1 MLLRLVL
8 AVATAGCFV
17 AGSMLMKPAAG
28 FAHTTA
34 TLAVFACFALG
45 VTLDLFLVHLRGEVG
60 SAVVL
65 IVGLEAAVSVVLARW
80 LFGERVDLVR
90 LVAVG
95 LVLAGVALLEWRP
108 GDGTPEASV
117 APGSHTGVVEPVA
130 ELGSSGD
137 AELGVHPLQVRVDR
151 PS

>member
-1 MLLRLVL
+1 MEGQPEIVRQALDYAQQGWEIARSWLL
-8 AVATAGCFV
+8 
-17 AGSMLMKPAAG
+17 SPAAWSQFG
-28 FAHTTA
+28 LLLIA
-34 TLAVFACFALG
+34 
-45 VTLDLFLVHLRGEVG
+45 FLVGFPQG
-60 SAVVL
+60 
-65 IVGLEAAVSVVLARW
+65 